1 LERKGKCREARELR
15 MGSGRANFEQPKAGQ
30 PLEEEVL
37 EEERHLSHGED
48 EDDESVWKIGY

>member
-1 LERKGKCREARELR
+1 

-37 EEERHLSHGED
+37 EEGKPERKRDIFLTVRMKMMRVYGRF
-48 EDDESVWKIGY
+48 GY